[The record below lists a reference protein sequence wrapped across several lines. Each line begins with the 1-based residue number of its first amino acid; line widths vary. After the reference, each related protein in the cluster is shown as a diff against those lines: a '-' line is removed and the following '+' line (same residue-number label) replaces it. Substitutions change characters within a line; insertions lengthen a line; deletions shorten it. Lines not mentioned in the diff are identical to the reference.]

1 MTTFTDQDLSG
12 AHFERVTMDGATFH
26 RVSFDGATFRRVHL
40 NRSDL
45 RGAMIEGARWSGV
58 ELVDV
63 VIDGELRNVIVNGVD
78 IGPLVEAELNRRTP
92 ERAKMR
98 PTDPDGFRE
107 AWSIVTRRW
116 DETIERARTLPA
128 ESLHARVN
136 GEWSFI
142 ETLRHLGFATAAWVG
157 RMVLGDPS
165 PWHPLDLPWDEAPGW
180 DGIPWDREVRP
191 SLDEVLALR
200 HERREMV
207 ARVFDGLT
215 SEQLASHV
223 SRTEPGWPQIAG
235 FPFAECLSIVLN
247 EEWEHRNFAERD
259 FDALVAGTTG

>member
-1 MTTFTDQDLSG
+1 MAEFTDQDLSG
-12 AHFERVTMDGATFH
+12 ARFERVTLDGASFDG
-26 RVSFDGATFRRVHL
+26 VSFDGATFRRVRL
-40 NRSDL
+40 DGTEL
-45 RGAMIEGARWSGV
+45 RAASVEGARWYGV
-58 ELVDV
+58 ELSDM
-63 VIDGELRNVIVNGVD
+63 VINGELRNVIVNGVD
-78 IGPLVEAELNRRTP
+78 IGPLVDAELNRRFP

-116 DETIERARTLPA
+116 DETVARARTLPA
-128 ESLHARVN
+128 ESVHTQVN

-142 ETLRHLGFATAAWVG
+142 ETLRHLGFAAAAWVG

-180 DGIPWDREVRP
+180 DGIPWDRVVRP
-191 SLDEVLALR
+191 SLDEVLAVR

-207 ARVFDGLT
+207 TRVLDELT
-215 SEQLASHV
+215 PEHLAASV
-223 SRTEPGWPQIAG
+223 TRTEPGWPQAEG
-235 FPFAECLSIVLN
+235 FPIAECLSIVLN

-259 FDALVAGTTG
+259 LDALVAGSTG

>member
-1 MTTFTDQDLSG
+1 MAEFTDQDLDG
-12 AHFERVTMDGATFH
+12 ARFERVTLNGASFH
-26 RVSFDGATFRRVHL
+26 RVTFDDSTFRRVHL
-40 NRSDL
+40 NRIEL
-45 RGAMIEGARWSGV
+45 RGAMIEGARWYGV

-63 VIDGELRNVIVNGVD
+63 AINGELQNVMVNGVD
-78 IGPLVEAELNRRTP
+78 IGPLVEAELNRREP

-116 DETIERARTLPA
+116 DETVERARTLPS
-128 ESLHARVN
+128 ESLHERVN

-207 ARVFDGLT
+207 ARVLDDLT
-215 SEQLASHV
+215 REQLASTV
-223 SRTEPGWPQIAG
+223 TRTEPGWPQLEG
-235 FPFAECLSIVLN
+235 FPFAECLLIVLN

-259 FDALVAGTTG
+259 LDALTEAATG